1 MIQKGS
7 REKAVPSRS
16 AAETKLW
23 GEQLCKKQTQE
34 WTKVG
39 TLMERRGCRQ
49 PGREGNQGGAELSG
63 ALKEATRMILT
74 LLLGHTQNC
83 LVIFSVYCTASAFKC
98 YF

>member
-39 TLMERRGCRQ
+39 MLMEGRGCRQ